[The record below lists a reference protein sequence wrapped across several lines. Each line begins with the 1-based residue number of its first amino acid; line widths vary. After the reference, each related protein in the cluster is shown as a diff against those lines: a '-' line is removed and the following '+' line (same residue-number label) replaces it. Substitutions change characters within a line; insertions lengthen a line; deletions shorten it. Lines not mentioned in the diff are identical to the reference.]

1 MKARW
6 VVGVVVGALVVSLA
20 GPAAAGQG
28 DKIVRTKSLLGL
40 PVITNACAVLGCTV
54 LGSLDVL
61 PGDTTSPSS
70 LFLVRGLVQ
79 NTVTWLM
86 SLLGIAAVEPD
97 LPVGVALDD
106 SWGSSQASVAVLDSL
121 WHRTPMTYYGSTAW
135 QAYFEQPASAI
146 VRLPQTHC
154 SLRATGGAIVA
165 VIDTGVD
172 PNHATLAAVLTDG
185 YDFTRDVA
193 GGDEV
198 ADAGQAPASLDGAYC
213 VNQASVA
220 VLDQASV
227 AVLDGTQYAAFGHG
241 TMVAGVVHLVAPTAR
256 IMPLKAFTAD
266 GQGYTS
272 SILRAVYYA
281 SLKGAKVLNMSF
293 SRPTSSPELK
303 RAIDNATGNGLVAVA
318 AAGNDGQATLV
329 YPAAYSNVMG
339 VASTT
344 NADTRSSF
352 SNYGSNLVWVAA
364 PGEGVITTYPFGSFA
379 AAWGTSFST
388 PFVSGGAALLAGLQ
402 GGASYSQVSSAIAR
416 AKTLTSDL
424 GYGRLDLYRAVQYGR
439 SLWPSAPLSAV
450 PASCASDGVDWSAA
464 P

>member
-1 MKARW
+1 
-6 VVGVVVGALVVSLA
+6 
-20 GPAAAGQG
+20 
-28 DKIVRTKSLLGL
+28 GL

-121 WHRTPMTYYGSTAW
+121 WHRTPMTYYGSTA
-135 QAYFEQPASAI
+135 
-146 VRLPQTHC
+146 
-154 SLRATGGAIVA
+154 
-165 VIDTGVD
+165 
-172 PNHATLAAVLTDG
+172 
-185 YDFTRDVA
+185 
-193 GGDEV
+193 
-198 ADAGQAPASLDGAYC
+198 SLDGAYC

-281 SLKGAKVLNMSF
+281 SLKGA
-293 SRPTSSPELK
+293 
-303 RAIDNATGNGLVAVA
+303 
-318 AAGNDGQATLV
+318 
-329 YPAAYSNVMG
+329 
-339 VASTT
+339 
-344 NADTRSSF
+344 
-352 SNYGSNLVWVAA
+352 
-364 PGEGVITTYPFGSFA
+364 
-379 AAWGTSFST
+379 
-388 PFVSGGAALLAGLQ
+388 
-402 GGASYSQVSSAIAR
+402 
-416 AKTLTSDL
+416 
-424 GYGRLDLYRAVQYGR
+424 
-439 SLWPSAPLSAV
+439 
-450 PASCASDGVDWSAA
+450 
-464 P
+464 